1 MHPIL
6 FHVGSFPVRSY
17 GVMVLAGFL
26 LGLWY
31 ASAAARRRLKGLPPG
46 DPGAISPDDVADMA
60 LVGLFVAIAG
70 ARALYVLLDLDQFRG
85 HWLDVAKV
93 WTGGLSIHGAIV
105 CGTAYVWWYS
115 RRRRLNFLAFADL
128 CAPAFALGY
137 AIGRVGCFLNGCC
150 YGAACNLPWAV
161 RFHKEGEP
169 GVLTPPSHPTQLYA
183 TAMNLVW
190 FALLDRWSR
199 RPHRDGE
206 IFVGYLALYSV
217 YRFIDE
223 QFRKGA
229 TADIFFAGLTH
240 AQVFSAAALPVF
252 LIILWRMHRA
262 APSAGGVRHASGHR
276 P

>member
-6 FHVGSFPVRSY
+6 FHLGSFPVRSY
-17 GVMVLAGFL
+17 GVMVLVGFL
-26 LGLWY
+26 MGLWY
-31 ASAAARRRLKGLPPG
+31 ASAAARRRLSTLPEG
-46 DPGAISPDDVADMA
+46 DARAVSPDHVADMA

-85 HWLDVAKV
+85 HWMDVFKV

-105 CGTAYVWWYS
+105 CGIAYVWWYS
-115 RRRRLNFLAFADL
+115 RRHHLNFLAFADL

-161 RFHKEGEP
+161 RFQKEGEP

-190 FALLDRWSR
+190 FVLLDRWSR

-206 IFVGYLALYSV
+206 IFVGYLALYCV

-229 TADIFFAGLTH
+229 TADVFIAGFTH
-240 AQVFSAAALPVF
+240 AQVFSAAALPV
-252 LIILWRMHRA
+252 LLVILWRMHRTS
-262 APSAGGVRHASGHR
+262 APEDGVERAPQHGA
-276 P
+276 